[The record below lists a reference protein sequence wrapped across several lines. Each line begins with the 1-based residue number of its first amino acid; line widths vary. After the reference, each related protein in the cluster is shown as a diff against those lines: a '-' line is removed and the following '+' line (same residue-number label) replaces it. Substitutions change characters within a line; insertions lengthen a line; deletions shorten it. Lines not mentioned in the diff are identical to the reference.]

1 MTPTS
6 DSAPA
11 SRPERDV
18 LTITPGERRDTI
30 RLTIDRELVDD
41 LDRHRGSISRSE
53 YAEMVLSARLRREH
67 PHLPDDWTP
76 ERAAE
81 QRFARLVRYRQTGR

>member
-1 MTPTS
+1 MTTG

-11 SRPERDV
+11 SRPERDI
-18 LTITPGERRDTI
+18 LTITPGELRDTI
-30 RLTIDRELVDD
+30 RLTIDRELVDE
-41 LDRHRGSISRSE
+41 LDRRRGSVSRSE
-53 YAEMVLSARLRREH
+53 YAEIVLSAALAREH

>member
-1 MTPTS
+1 MTTTNS
-6 DSAPA
+6 SAPA

-18 LTITPGERRDTI
+18 LSIQPSELRDTI
-30 RLTIDRELVDD
+30 RLTIDRELVDE
-41 LDRHRGSISRSE
+41 LDRQRGSVSRSA
-53 YAEMVLSARLRREH
+53 YAEMVLAAALQREH

-81 QRFARLVRYRQTGR
+81 QRFARLVRYRETGR

>member
-1 MTPTS
+1 MTS
-6 DSAPA
+6 ADSAPA

-18 LTITPGERRDTI
+18 LTITPGELRDTI
-30 RLTIDRELVDD
+30 RLMIDRELVDE
-41 LDRHRGSISRSE
+41 LDRRRGSVSRSQ
-53 YAEMVLSARLRREH
+53 YTEMVLAAALQREH

-81 QRFARLVRYRQTGR
+81 QRFTRLVRYRQTGR

>member
-1 MTPTS
+1 MTS
-6 DSAPA
+6 ADSAPA
-11 SRPERDV
+11 GRPERDV
-18 LTITPGERRDTI
+18 LTITPGELRDTI
-30 RLTIDRELVDD
+30 RLTIDRELVDE
-41 LDRHRGSISRSE
+41 LDRRRGSISRSE
-53 YAEMVLSARLRREH
+53 YTEMVLAAALQRED